1 MKVSEWP
8 LYSYRATVE
17 RIIDGDTISVELSL
31 GCHVYNDRRIR
42 ILGYNAPELFSGD
55 DRVRGAEARTALE
68 TIIPPGTRVYVETKL
83 DRTSFDRLL
92 AYVFVEDGNGDL
104 YSVTEAM
111 VSGGFGEAA

>member
-1 MKVSEWP
+1 MNASDWP

-42 ILGYNAPELFSGD
+42 LLGYNAPELFSGD
-55 DRVRGAEARTALE
+55 DRVRGAEARDALE
-68 TIIPPGTRVYVETKL
+68 LIIPIGCRVYIRTHL

-92 AYVFVEDGNGDL
+92 GTCYVEGSDGDL
-104 YSVTEAM
+104 YKVSEAM
-111 VSGGFGEAA
+111 IAGGFGAIA